1 MSHKLAIITPAKNE
15 AKNIPNLVRG
25 MASQTRKPD
34 LWIFIN
40 DESTDDTVQ
49 VFEKELEGKAS
60 AFKKTTVLRI
70 NYQDEESGYA
80 LGPKYSRIIK
90 FGLEQIF
97 NLEKKSKIDYD
108 FLGIL
113 DSDVVPEEKYYESLL
128 ENFNEDPKLGIAS
141 AARQLEDYGSEI
153 ITSYVNRSFAPSGF
167 RVWRRKCLNETNYKI
182 SVSQDA
188 VSAAKAIM
196 MGWKVKSFADLEV
209 RLRQRGAKFGY
220 EYYGK
225 SAYMRHVP
233 YLYVLAGAARMF
245 LRGKK
250 MDARQY
256 INGYKEAARQ
266 NISRIDDP
274 LAIKYFRHRFYY
286 KLLGK

>member
-1 MSHKLAIITPAKNE
+1 MGNKLAIVTPAKNE
-15 AKNIPNLVRG
+15 AKNIRNLIQG
-25 MASQTRKPD
+25 MANQIRKPD

-40 DESTDDTVQ
+40 DGSTDDTVQ
-49 VFEKELEGKAS
+49 IFEKELDNHAS
-60 AFKKTTVLRI
+60 AFKNTIVQRVDYEDVEK
-70 NYQDEESGYA
+70 GYA

-97 NLEKKSKIDYD
+97 DLEKKNKADYD
-108 FLGIL
+108 FVGIL
-113 DSDVVPEEKYYESLL
+113 DSDVVPEKDYYRRLL
-128 ENFNEDPKLGIAS
+128 ENFRKDPKLGIAS

-167 RVWRRKCLNETNYKI
+167 RVWRRKCLDDTGYKI

-196 MGWKVKSFADLEV
+196 MDWKVRSFPDLEV

-233 YLYVLAGAARMF
+233 YLYVWAGAARMF
-245 LRGKK
+245 LKGKK
-250 MDARQY
+250 ADARQY
-256 INGYKEAARQ
+256 INGYKEASKQ
-266 NISRIDDP
+266 KVGRIDDP